1 MSNGRAITEVSIAEM
16 IIPAEIT
23 SRSETR
29 QAACAVAISAKVT
42 GCERVRA
49 SLWIV
54 AAKTLLSAPTQV
66 GCTEETAGGEFTR
79 PEEIGS

>member
-1 MSNGRAITEVSIAEM
+1 MVACDTGRECVH
-16 IIPAEIT
+16 
-23 SRSETR
+23 
-29 QAACAVAISAKVT
+29 
-42 GCERVRA
+42 A

-66 GCTEETAGGEFTR
+66 GCHEETAGGEFTR

>member
-1 MSNGRAITEVSIAEM
+1 MPVDLRVEPASSCVSNLAFFS
-16 IIPAEIT
+16 
-23 SRSETR
+23 SLLETR
-29 QAACAVAISAKVT
+29 ATRDAN
-42 GCERVRA
+42 G
-49 SLWIV
+49 LWIV